1 LSMYNLRAEGVQFV
15 RRYCSACAPRA
26 VQLARRIQRPR
37 MPNPNEMDSNPR

>member
-26 VQLARRIQRPR
+26 VQLARRIHLNKQALTIFYALNR
-37 MPNPNEMDSNPR
+37 